1 NMMQLK
7 VHTPI
12 GTVLDLPVKKV
23 DLEGLDGFRTL
34 LPRHADFINAL
45 AAGIVSYTTE
55 DDKTLYVA
63 CNRGVVV
70 KKDKEVR
77 ISTPLA
83 ILDDNLE
90 KLMRT
95 IEIDFKQMEEERKE
109 VNTTMARLEIGLIK
123 GMKALKAEGGISG
136 GL

>member
-1 NMMQLK
+1 MMQLK

-23 DLEGLDGFRTL
+23 DLEGLDGFWTL
-34 LPRHADFINAL
+34 LPKHADFINAL
-45 AAGIVSYTTE
+45 VPGIVSYTTE
-55 DDKTLYVA
+55 DDKTLYIA

-90 KLMRT
+90 KLTHT
-95 IEIDFKQMEEERKE
+95 IEVDFKQMEEERKE

>member
-1 NMMQLK
+1 MMQLK

-23 DLEGLDGFRTL
+23 DLEGLDGFWTL

>member
-1 NMMQLK
+1 MMQLK
-7 VHTPI
+7 VYTPI

-23 DLEGLDGFRTL
+23 DLEGLGGFWTL
-34 LPRHADFINAL
+34 LPRHADFINTL
-45 AAGIVSYTTE
+45 TAGIISYTTE
-55 DDKTLYVA
+55 DDKTLYIA

-70 KKDKEVR
+70 KKYQEVR

-90 KLMRT
+90 QLTRT

-123 GMKALKAEGGISG
+123 GMKALKAEGGIGG

>member
-1 NMMQLK
+1 MMQLK

-12 GTVLDLPVKKV
+12 GTILDLPVKKV
-23 DLEGLDGFRTL
+23 DLEGLDGFWTL

-45 AAGIVSYTTE
+45 VAGIVSYTTE
-55 DDKTLYVA
+55 DEKTLYIA

-90 KLMRT
+90 KLTRT

-109 VNTTMARLEIGLIK
+109 GIKSRRRHQWWIINTQTMFKKRQIH
-123 GMKALKAEGGISG
+123 
-136 GL
+136 

>member
-1 NMMQLK
+1 MMQLK

>member
-1 NMMQLK
+1 MQLK
-7 VHTPI
+7 VHTPV
-12 GTVLDLPVKKV
+12 GTILDLPVKKV
-23 DLEGLDGFRTL
+23 DLEGLDGFWTL
-34 LPRHADFINAL
+34 LPRHADFINTL
-45 AAGIVSYTTE
+45 TAGIMSYTTE
-55 DDKTLYVA
+55 NDKILYIA

-83 ILDDNLE
+83 VLDSNLE
-90 KLMRT
+90 KLTQT
-95 IEIDFKQMEEERKE
+95 IAIDFKQMEEERKE

-123 GMKALKAEGGISG
+123 GMKALKAEGGIGG